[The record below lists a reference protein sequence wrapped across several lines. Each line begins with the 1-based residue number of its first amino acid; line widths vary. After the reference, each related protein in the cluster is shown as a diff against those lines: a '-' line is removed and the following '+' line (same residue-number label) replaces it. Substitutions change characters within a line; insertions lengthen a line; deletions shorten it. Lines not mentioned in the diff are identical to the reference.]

1 MIMMGERLYMTIVR
15 LQYPREE
22 SLDGIDELLE
32 TSTSFRYLQLTKE
45 CIKDVFQ

>member
-1 MIMMGERLYMTIVR
+1 MIMMGTTIHD
-15 LQYPREE
+15 YSSTTISAEE
-22 SLDGIDELLE
+22 SLDAIDELLE

>member
-15 LQYPREE
+15 LQYPQKR
-22 SLDGIDELLE
+22 LDGIDEL
-32 TSTSFRYLQLTKE
+32 SKRSFRYLQLTKE